1 MGTTTKNSFSDKR
14 LMINIR
20 FVTIYILLVT
30 IFFIVTNIA
39 YNSDKTKK
47 YHNKYIKIS
56 DKDKICHYLSIDYSF
71 YLSQM
76 LFIIVTKLKNVTI
89 IIKNTS

>member
-1 MGTTTKNSFSDKR
+1 
-14 LMINIR
+14 MINIR

-56 DKDKICHYLSIDYSF
+56 DKDKICHYLSIICDYSF

-76 LFIIVTKLKNVTI
+76 LFIIATKLRYVTI